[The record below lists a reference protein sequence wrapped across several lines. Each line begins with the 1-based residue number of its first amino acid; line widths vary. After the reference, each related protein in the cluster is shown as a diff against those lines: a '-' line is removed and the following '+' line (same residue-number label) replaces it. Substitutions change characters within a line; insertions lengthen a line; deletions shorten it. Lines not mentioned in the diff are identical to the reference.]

1 MVGLIG
7 KTFSTLPVA
16 ILVPVTLN
24 IAEQSF
30 NTTNQKSH
38 NLFSQLHAKIENAKS
53 PVKQFL
59 KLCGPVCEAP
69 MYFKLW

>member
-30 NTTNQKSH
+30 NITHQKSH
-38 NLFSQLHAKIENAKS
+38 NLFSPLHAKVENAKS
-53 PVKQFL
+53 PVKQR
-59 KLCGPVCEAP
+59 VSET
-69 MYFKLW
+69 LWTSL